1 SVIAANRHE
10 DERRDPHP
18 VHAAFMEHEDSR
30 SFARDEV
37 RRAVI
42 PAYMGL
48 VKEIDDH
55 MGRLFAFL
63 EEQGRMED
71 TMIVF
76 TSDHGDYLG
85 DHWLGEKELFH
96 EESVRIPLIVY
107 DPEGTPGAVVED
119 LVESID
125 LVPTFVEAAGG
136 EVQPH
141 RMEGRSLLPLLR
153 GGEAPARDA
162 VFAETDYA
170 HRAARLTLG
179 RGVDES
185 RGYMVR
191 TERWKYLFWEGY
203 RPQLFDLAEDPLE
216 RIDLGGDPAHAAARA
231 ELHERLFAW
240 LRARRTRTT
249 LSDAEVEQRTDS
261 SRKRGFI
268 IGVW

>member
-1 SVIAANRHE
+1 MVAANRRE
-10 DERRDPHP
+10 DESRNPHP
-18 VHAAFMEHEDSR
+18 VHAAFMAHEDSR

-63 EEQGRMED
+63 EEQGRMAD

-96 EESVRIPLIVY
+96 EESVRIPLILY
-107 DPEGTPGAVVED
+107 DPAGRPGAVVDE
-119 LVESID
+119 LAESID
-125 LVPTFVEAAGG
+125 LLPTFVEAAGG
-136 EVQPH
+136 AARPH

-153 GGEAPARDA
+153 GGQAERREA
-162 VFAETDYA
+162 VFSETDYA
-170 HRAARLTLG
+170 HRAARLALG

-191 TERWKYLFWEGY
+191 TERWKYVLWEGY
-203 RPQLFDLAEDPLE
+203 RPQLFDLAADPLE
-216 RIDLGGDPAHAAARA
+216 LDDLGGGPAHAGVRA
-231 ELHERLFAW
+231 DLHERLFAW

-249 LSDAEVEQRTDS
+249 LSDGEVARRTDG
-261 SRKRGFI
+261 SRARGFL

>member
-1 SVIAANRHE
+1 
-10 DERRDPHP
+10 
-18 VHAAFMEHEDSR
+18 
-30 SFARDEV
+30 
-37 RRAVI
+37 
-42 PAYMGL
+42 MGL

-63 EEQGRMED
+63 EERGRMED
-71 TMIVF
+71 TMIAF

-96 EESVRIPLIVY
+96 EESVRIPLILY
-107 DPEGTPGAVVED
+107 DPAGQPGAVVDD

-125 LVPTFVEAAGG
+125 LAPTFVEAAGG

-153 GGEAPARDA
+153 DGKAERREA
-162 VFAETDYA
+162 VFSETDYA
-170 HRAARLTLG
+170 HRAARLTL
-179 RGVDES
+179 RRDVNES

-191 TERWKYLFWEGY
+191 TDRWKYLFWEGY

-216 RIDLGGDPAHAAARA
+216 RTDLGDDPAHAATRT

-240 LRARRTRTT
+240 LRGRRTRTT
-249 LSDAEVEQRTDS
+249 LSDADVAQRTDG